1 MSKWIRKN
9 DRVVVL
15 TGNDKGTVGAVLAR
29 KGDKVLVK
37 GVNVRKR
44 HLKRRDENSKSQI
57 VDIERAIHI
66 SNVALSDQ
74 DGKPLKT
81 KVVLNA
87 NGDRELH
94 ALENGQTNF
103 LRTIKKA
110 KN

>member
-1 MSKWIRKN
+1 MSKWIKKN

-15 TGNDKGTVGAVLAR
+15 SGNDKGTVGAVLAR

-44 HLKRRDENSKSQI
+44 HLKRRDENSQSQI

-74 DGKPLKT
+74 DGHPLKT
-81 KVVLNA
+81 KVVVNA

-94 ALENGQTNF
+94 AVDNSQTNL

-110 KN
+110 KK